1 MPEAIEP
8 TSVQT
13 SSEVATQDGAPAG
26 PPVPVNKPKSKWM
39 AAISGVLNFVTLG
52 ARIVALTTAAALLK
66 ESLHLLKH
74 RMHKDAAKAR
84 KVSEMCGAAGVD
96 PRFQGQIIEVSQAF
110 DRVADASGDV
120 ADAADQMEAN
130 AQAVKDA
137 HQAEYG
143 GIYEAVNANPYTQP
157 VPGFN
162 AVR

>member
-1 MPEAIEP
+1 MSEAIEP

-13 SSEVATQDGAPAG
+13 SSELVPRQAPAG
-26 PPVPVNKPKSKWM
+26 PPATTDKPKSRWT
-39 AAISGVLNFVTLG
+39 AVIGGILNFVTLG
-52 ARIVALTTAAALLK
+52 ARIAALAAAAALLK
-66 ESLHLLKH
+66 ESLHLLKN
-74 RMHKDAAKAR
+74 RMHKDAQKAR

-96 PRFQGQIIEVSQAF
+96 PHFQAQIIDVSQDF
-110 DRVADASGDV
+110 DHVANASDEV

-157 VPGFN
+157 KPGFN